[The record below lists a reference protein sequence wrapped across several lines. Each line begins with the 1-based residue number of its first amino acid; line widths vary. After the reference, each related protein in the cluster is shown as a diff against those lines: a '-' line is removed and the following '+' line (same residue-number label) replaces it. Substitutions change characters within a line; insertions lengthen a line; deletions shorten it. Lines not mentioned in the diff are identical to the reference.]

1 MRPLLNGFA
10 HIVDIKTTE
19 SKEMNPETQRANHT
33 ASQVVSARMDRLPK
47 LTRTHRRNIFILI
60 ALFTFD
66 LIDIGTLALVAPA
79 VRAEWGM
86 SLEAVGVLTSTT
98 FIGMTIGAI
107 VAGRVADRIGRK
119 PTLIT
124 AVVVFSTGS
133 LLSAFAT
140 GPEWL
145 GWARVVTGIG
155 IGATSGIILV
165 LVSEM
170 FPKPLRGRM
179 MAVIYGVSAISVP
192 LMALLARVVI
202 PAGLWHVIFLVGSG
216 GFIVALLAIKL
227 LPESPRWM
235 AAQGR
240 LEQAEAEMSR
250 FEAEYE
256 EETGKQLPPPI
267 YQDHQSS
274 ATGSIFDIFR
284 KRVIGR
290 TIVGSSLFIL
300 ATVLNYGLNS
310 WFPVILIERGY
321 PIADAYSFL
330 LVLSCANFLGALLSS
345 TVIDRFERK
354 WLILGASIILG
365 LIYMVI
371 GFVDN
376 VPVLLIFGFSAGFVQ
391 NAITTT
397 VFTYMPEIFPVEIR
411 GQGSGF
417 SNGIGR
423 LGGIANSLLIGVIIA
438 TFATEGVFVYLTV
451 ICALMVV
458 VALFGPVMGIRT
470 AHLTLKQDKQT
481 AAQQVVVA
489 AQQLPEAADR

>member
-1 MRPLLNGFA
+1 
-10 HIVDIKTTE
+10 
-19 SKEMNPETQRANHT
+19 MNSETLRANHT
-33 ASQVVSARMDRLPK
+33 ASQLISARMDRLPR
-47 LTRTHRRNIFILI
+47 LTRTHRRIIVILV

-66 LIDIGTLALVAPA
+66 LIDIGTLGIVAPA

-98 FIGMTIGAI
+98 FIGMMIGAI
-107 VAGRVADRIGRK
+107 VGGRVADGIGRR

-124 AVVVFSTGS
+124 AVVVFSSGS

-140 GPEWL
+140 GPELL
-145 GWARVVTGIG
+145 GWARIVTGIG
-155 IGATSGIILV
+155 IGATSGTILV

-179 MAVIYGVSAISVP
+179 MAVIYGVAGISGP
-192 LMALLARVVI
+192 LMALLARIVI
-202 PAGLWHVIFLVGSG
+202 PAGLWPVIFLVGSG
-216 GFIVALLAIKL
+216 GFIFALLAVKL

-240 LEQAEAEMSR
+240 LQQAEAEMSR

-256 EETGKQLPPPI
+256 EETGKQLPAPL
-267 YQDHQSS
+267 YLDHQSS

-290 TIVGSSLFIL
+290 TIVGSGLFLL
-300 ATVLNYGLNS
+300 ATVLNYGLGS

-321 PIADAYSFL
+321 PSEDAYSFL
-330 LVLSCANFLGALLSS
+330 FVLMCASVVGALSSS

-354 WLILGASIILG
+354 WLIVGASIVLG
-365 LIYMVI
+365 SSYMVI
-371 GFVDN
+371 GFVDS
-376 VPVLLIFGFSAGFVQ
+376 VPVLLIFGFIAGFVHS
-391 NAITTT
+391 AITTT

-438 TFATEGVFVYLTV
+438 TFATEGVFVYLTA

-458 VALFGPVMGIRT
+458 VALFGPVMGIRN
-470 AHLTLKQDKQT
+470 AHLNLKREKLT
-481 AAQQVVVA
+481 AAQQGV
-489 AQQLPEAADR
+489 